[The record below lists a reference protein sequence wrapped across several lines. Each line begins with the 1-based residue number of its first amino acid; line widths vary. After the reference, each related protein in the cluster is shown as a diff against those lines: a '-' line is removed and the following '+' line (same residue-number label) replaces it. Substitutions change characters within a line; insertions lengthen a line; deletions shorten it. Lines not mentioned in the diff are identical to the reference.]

1 MVLEPHTFAVV
12 HQRFNEETQKH
23 PSYLMEQH
31 LKCNSIESNR
41 MSFVW
46 MKKESLNS
54 CAFFFNTTLL
64 WNNKKRAMKI
74 GNHLYLGLQ

>member
-12 HQRFNEETQKH
+12 HQHFNEENQKH

-46 MKKESLNS
+46 KKESLNS
-54 CAFFFNTTLL
+54 CAFFILLCFGTTKNVL
-64 WNNKKRAMKI
+64 
-74 GNHLYLGLQ
+74 